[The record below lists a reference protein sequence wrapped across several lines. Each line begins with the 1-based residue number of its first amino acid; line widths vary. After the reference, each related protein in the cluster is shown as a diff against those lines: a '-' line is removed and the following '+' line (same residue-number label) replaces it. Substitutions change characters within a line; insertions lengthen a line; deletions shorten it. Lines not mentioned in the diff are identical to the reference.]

1 VADADPT
8 HGADTTAHAAGDA
21 GLTLTDVF
29 RRGDGI
35 ATRLI
40 ADETLVVPF
49 KGTLASLQQIFAL
62 NPVAAFVWQ
71 RLDGEATLDA
81 ILADV
86 LGAFEVDREHAWA
99 DLQELIA
106 ELRAAGLVH
115 AVTGGPGN
123 APGA

>member
-1 VADADPT
+1 MADAD
-8 HGADTTAHAAGDA
+8 
-21 GLTLTDVF
+21 LTPTDVI

-40 ADETLVVPF
+40 ADETLLVPF

-62 NPVAAFVWQ
+62 SPVAAFVWQ
-71 RLDGEATLDA
+71 RIDGTATLDA

-86 LGAFEVDREHAWA
+86 LETFEVDRERAWA

-106 ELRAAGLVH
+106 GLVDAGLVH
-115 AVTGGPGN
+115 AVAGGRE
-123 APGA
+123 ATPGA

>member
-1 VADADPT
+1 MAGVEPTHDAD
-8 HGADTTAHAAGDA
+8 DSAHPAGDA
-21 GLTLTDVF
+21 GVALGDVV

-40 ADETLVVPF
+40 ADETLLVPF

-62 NPVAAFVWQ
+62 SPVAAFVWQ
-71 RLDGEATLDA
+71 RLDGKATLDA

-86 LGAFEVDREHAWA
+86 LASFEVDRARAWA

-106 ELRAAGLVH
+106 GLRKAGLVH
-115 AVTGGPGN
+115 ANPGSSGDTS
-123 APGA
+123 GA

>member
-1 VADADPT
+1 MADADPT
-8 HGADTTAHAAGDA
+8 HGANTAAHPAGDVGPSPSA
-21 GLTLTDVF
+21 VY

-40 ADETLVVPF
+40 ADETLLVPF

-62 NPVAAFVWQ
+62 SPVAAFVWQ

-81 ILADV
+81 VLAAV
-86 LGAFEVDREHAWA
+86 VGTFEVDRERAWA

-106 ELRAAGLVH
+106 GLRDAGLVH
-115 AVTGGPGN
+115 ADTGGPGN